1 MYSQAQLKL
10 YTEIGQNFNRYL
22 SSAKNIVEKKTYT
35 SIQLGG
41 KNLQLDDKL
50 GFGVVVTIFFFYS
63 IISLSTIFQLY
74 CGAQFYWWRNR
85 KYPEKITDLPQVTD
99 KHYHIR

>member
-41 KNLQLDDKL
+41 KNLQLDTTKN
-50 GFGVVVTIFFFYS
+50 
-63 IISLSTIFQLY
+63 IS
-74 CGAQFYWWRNR
+74 
-85 KYPEKITDLPQVTD
+85 KYDEPTPNPT
-99 KHYHIR
+99 